1 LSAFQEPATRGEVES
16 ALRDVLAR
24 SDFQEDRSLL
34 MEFLDWLAERFELG
48 QGAAAVGEVLFWTL
62 IGILTALTI
71 YFVIRFATAG
81 RVRRRQQ
88 LEGEAR
94 PGPSTSVRVSRLR
107 REAAAARAAGD
118 LRLALRKNLFALIL
132 GLGGRGE
139 LEYRDAWTN
148 RELLFRGKPAPEMRE
163 MLASVVTELEA
174 KEFGHEQV
182 FPGDVNRLEEL
193 CEQYLGVLEEIAA

>member
-1 LSAFQEPATRGEVES
+1 LSAFQEPTTRAEVES
-16 ALRDVLAR
+16 ALQDVLAR

-34 MEFLDWLAERFELG
+34 TEFLEWLVERFELPV
-48 QGAAAVGEVLFWTL
+48 GAAAVGEVLFWSL
-62 IGILTALTI
+62 IGILVGLTI
-71 YFVIRFATAG
+71 YFVIRFASAG
-81 RVRRRQQ
+81 RVRRRRQ
-88 LEGEAR
+88 LEGEAQ
-94 PGPSTSVRVSRLR
+94 PGPSTSERVSRLR
-107 REAAAARAAGD
+107 REAAAARAEGD

-182 FPGDVNRLEEL
+182 LPGDVNRLEEL
-193 CEQYLGVLEEIAA
+193 CELYLGVLEEIAA